1 MTTRVGEPLIHT
13 LRVRYAECDLQ
24 GVAFN
29 AHYLSYFDTSMT
41 ELWRA
46 AFGGYQRMLERGLD
60 MALAEA
66 RVRFRRPA
74 RFDDELSLGVAV
86 IQLGTTSFTTR
97 HWIRRGEELLA
108 EGELRHVL
116 VKLGT
121 SDKTPIPDW
130 VRNELTRWMVD
141 EQEVAAGPPA
151 ATG

>member
-1 MTTRVGEPLIHT
+1 VGQPLPHT

-29 AHYLSYFDTSMT
+29 AHYLNYVDTTMT
-41 ELWRA
+41 ELWRV
-46 AFGGYQRMLERGLD
+46 AFGGYQRMLDCGLD
-60 MALAEA
+60 MVLAEA
-66 RVRFRRPA
+66 RLRFRRPA
-74 RFDDELSLGVAV
+74 RFDDELSLAVAV
-86 IQLGTTSFTTR
+86 IHLGTTSFVTR

-130 VRNELTRWMVD
+130 ARERLAPWTMGEEELA
-141 EQEVAAGPPA
+141 VAEAGV
-151 ATG
+151 G

>member
-1 MTTRVGEPLIHT
+1 VGEPLFHI

-29 AHYLSYFDTSMT
+29 AHYLNYFDTSMT

-66 RVRFRRPA
+66 GLRFRRPA
-74 RFDDELSLGVAV
+74 RFDDELSLAVAV
-86 IQLGTTSFTTR
+86 IRLGTTSFVTR
-97 HWIRRGEELLA
+97 HWIRRGEDLLA

-130 VRNELTRWMVD
+130 VRGRLAPWTMGEEELAAVD
-141 EQEVAAGPPA
+141 VRAE
-151 ATG
+151 